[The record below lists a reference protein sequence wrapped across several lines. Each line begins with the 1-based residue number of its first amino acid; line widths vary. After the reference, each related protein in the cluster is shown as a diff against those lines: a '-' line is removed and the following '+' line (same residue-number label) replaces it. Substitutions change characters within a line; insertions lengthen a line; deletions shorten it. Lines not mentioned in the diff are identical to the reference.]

1 MSEDLVRSLTLK
13 QLRALAAVA
22 DTGAVSA
29 AARRLNVTPPAVT
42 MQIQLLEASVELPL
56 LDRSGDRFRPTDAG
70 RELIEAAESIDAALR
85 NAVAALEAMKGLD
98 GGRVSVAIV
107 STAKYFA
114 PMALGAFARAH
125 PKVDLSLMV
134 GNRAEVLE
142 LLRSDR
148 VDVAIM
154 GRPPEDLDNVRAV
167 IGDHPHFV
175 IASPT
180 HELAARRAM
189 PPEALS
195 GQTFLMRERGSG
207 TRGLM
212 ERLFEETGVAPKAGM
227 EIGSNETIKQAV
239 IAGLGLAFI
248 SAHTVAAEI
257 ADGRLVELDVQGLPV
272 LRQWHVVRRAAKRL
286 TPPAAAMTAFLSEHG
301 AEFLPKIP
309 LKRNQRA
316 DRDV

>member
-1 MSEDLVRSLTLK
+1 MSEDLIRSLTVK

-29 AARRLNVTPPAVT
+29 AARRLGVTPPAVT
-42 MQIQLLEASVELPL
+42 MQVQLLEAATELPL

-70 RELIEAAESIDAALR
+70 REVVEAVQRIESAIRDCVS
-85 NAVAALEAMKGLD
+85 ALEAMKGLE

-125 PKVDLSLMV
+125 PKIELSLAV
-134 GNRAEVLE
+134 GNRAEVLN
-142 LLRSDR
+142 LLRNDK

-154 GRPPEDLDNVRAV
+154 GRPPEDIDTARVV
-167 IGDHPHFV
+167 IGDHPHIV
-175 IASPT
+175 VA
-180 HELAARRAM
+180 
-189 PPEALS
+189 PPDHALVGKRIEPKALS
-195 GQTFLMRERGSG
+195 GHTFLMREQGSG
-207 TRGLM
+207 TRALM
-212 ERLFEETGVAPKAGM
+212 ERLFAEQGVKTKAGM

-257 ADGRLVELDVQGLPV
+257 ADGRLAPLDVAGLPIM
-272 LRQWHVVRRAAKRL
+272 RQWHVVRREGKRL
-286 TPPAAAMTAFLSEHG
+286 TPPAIAMNAFLSERG
-301 AEFLPKIP
+301 AEFLPQISRP
-309 LKRNQRA
+309 H
-316 DRDV
+316 VGG

>member
-1 MSEDLVRSLTLK
+1 MSDALVRSLTLK

-29 AARRLNVTPPAVT
+29 AARRLEVTPPAVT
-42 MQIQLLEASVELPL
+42 MQVQLLEASVGLPL
-56 LDRSGDRFRPTDAG
+56 LDRSGDKFRPTDAG
-70 RELIEAAESIDAALR
+70 REVVEAVERIEAALR
-85 NAVAALEAMKGLD
+85 DCVAALEAMKGLD

-125 PKVDLSLMV
+125 PRIDLSLMV
-134 GNRAEVLE
+134 GNRAEVLD

-167 IGDHPHFV
+167 IGDHPHIV
-175 IASPT
+175 IAEPG
-180 HELAARRAM
+180 HELAGRRALQ
-189 PPEALS
+189 PSALS
-195 GQTFLMRERGSG
+195 GQVFLMREKGSG

-212 ERLFEETGVAPKAGM
+212 ERLFERDGVALRAGM

-257 ADGRLVELDVQGLPV
+257 ADGRLVQLDVVGLPAM
-272 LRQWHVVRRAAKRL
+272 RQWHVVRRAAKRL
-286 TPPAAAMTAFLSEHG
+286 TPPAAAMVAFLSERG
-301 AEFLPKIP
+301 AEFLPTISGGATEP
-309 LKRNQRA
+309 IRA
-316 DRDV
+316 P